1 MKTIK
6 TIYDIAK
13 EAGVSA
19 STVSRIVNN
28 KSGISLKTKEKVQIL
43 LEKYN
48 YTPNEAARGLVKQ
61 SSKIIGILIE
71 DIRITHHT
79 EAVYVIEQEMTKQ
92 GYTCITLNTGTS
104 EDKKTE
110 YIKILEQ
117 RRVEGV
123 ILIGSMFGTQHIKE
137 SIKKHLS
144 NIPIVIVNGHINLKN
159 IYNIL
164 IDEKQGIEDCTN
176 FFLKSGKKK
185 ISFISDCKTPSNKN
199 KTEGYISAMKKF
211 GCEKKDILV
220 YKAYDENENI
230 DVTPENTISKGYEIT
245 KKVLNEHN
253 DIQGIIYSVDL
264 LAVGGIQ
271 YLKDTNISIPEKI
284 SIIGVDNSLYGKIC
298 SPKLTTLNNK
308 LVEVSKKSAKVLI
321 DALAKKKI
329 SSDIIFSAEIIER
342 ETT

>member
-92 GYTCITLNTGTS
+92 GYTCITLSTGTS
-104 EDKKTE
+104 ENKKTE

-123 ILIGSMFGTQHIKE
+123 ILIGSMFGTHHIKE
-137 SIKKHLS
+137 TIKKHLS

-159 IYNIL
+159 IYSIL
-164 IDEKQGIEDCTN
+164 IDEKQGIENCTN
-176 FFLKSGKKK
+176 FLLKSGKKK
-185 ISFISDCKTPSNKN
+185 ISFIADCETPSNKN
-199 KTEGYISAMKKF
+199 KTEGYISAMKNF
-211 GCEKKDILV
+211 GFEKKDILV
-220 YKAYDENENI
+220 YKAYKENENT
-230 DVTPENTISKGYEIT
+230 DVTPENTILKGYEIT
-245 KKVLNEHN
+245 KKILNDHN

-264 LAVGGIQ
+264 LAIGGIQ
-271 YLKDTNISIPEKI
+271 YLKDRGISIPEKI

-298 SPKLTTLNNK
+298 SPKLTTLDNK
-308 LVEVSKKSAKVLI
+308 LVEISKKSAETLTE
-321 DALAKKKI
+321 ALSKKKN
-329 SSDIIFSAEIIER
+329 SSNIVFSAEIIER